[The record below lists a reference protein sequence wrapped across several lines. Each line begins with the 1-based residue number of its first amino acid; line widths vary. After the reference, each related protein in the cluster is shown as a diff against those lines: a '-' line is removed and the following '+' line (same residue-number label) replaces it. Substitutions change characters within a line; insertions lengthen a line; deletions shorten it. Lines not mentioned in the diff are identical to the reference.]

1 MIRFLQKLVKRF
13 SIQEEFR
20 NHEIE
25 DARRNID
32 TLVAQMVKNPPEKWE
47 TWVQGSVPGWEGPLE
62 EGMATHSSILA
73 WRILTDRGAWQS
85 IVHGVAKS
93 WI

>member
-47 TWVQGSVPGWEGPLE
+47 TWVQGWELMYTCGGFMSMYDKTNTVL
-62 EGMATHSSILA
+62 
-73 WRILTDRGAWQS
+73 
-85 IVHGVAKS
+85 
-93 WI
+93 